1 MRFTFTGMA
10 DQGGIDVVKI
20 SEEIRDASMR
30 LPRLSLSRIYYYILY
45 WCDLV
50 RLLNTE
56 TP

>member
-1 MRFTFTGMA
+1 MA